1 MMKSAYELAMER
13 LQKGSPTITLTPE
26 QKAELAE
33 IDSSF
38 NAKIAER
45 KIFLTDQI
53 TKAAAAGKFDDVE
66 SLEKQLTADV
76 RRLQEDCEQKKEK
89 LRAPAQDGERERR
102 REHERRAAPPLL
114 AHGELGSG
122 DAGRHPGRS
131 GQQAERLRTCEEVA
145 RHAEGQP
152 GVDGAQP
159 AGPDQAG
166 ERIRRER
173 RQQVVERDQDEHPR
187 RGRSRP

>member
-53 TKAAAAGKFDDVE
+53 TKAATAGKFDDVE
-66 SLEKQLTADV
+66 SLEKQLMADV

-89 LRAPAQDGERERR
+89 LRATFG
-102 REHERRAAPPLL
+102 
-114 AHGELGSG
+114 
-122 DAGRHPGRS
+122 
-131 GQQAERLRTCEEVA
+131 A
-145 RHAEGQP
+145 R
-152 GVDGAQP
+152 
-159 AGPDQAG
+159 
-166 ERIRRER
+166 
-173 RQQVVERDQDEHPR
+173 
-187 RGRSRP
+187 

>member
-13 LQKGSPTITLTPE
+13 LQKGSPTMTLTPE

-53 TKAAAAGKFDDVE
+53 TKAAAAGKLDDVE
-66 SLEKQLTADV
+66 SLEKQLTSDV

-89 LRAPAQDGERERR
+89 LRA
-102 REHERRAAPPLL
+102 
-114 AHGELGSG
+114 SW
-122 DAGRHPGRS
+122 S
-131 GQQAERLRTCEEVA
+131 
-145 RHAEGQP
+145 
-152 GVDGAQP
+152 
-159 AGPDQAG
+159 
-166 ERIRRER
+166 
-173 RQQVVERDQDEHPR
+173 
-187 RGRSRP
+187 SS

>member
-13 LQKGSPTITLTPE
+13 LQKGSPTIILTPE

-45 KIFLTDQI
+45 KIFLNDQI

-66 SLEKQLTADV
+66 SLEKQLMADV

-89 LRAPAQDGERERR
+89 LRA
-102 REHERRAAPPLL
+102 
-114 AHGELGSG
+114 
-122 DAGRHPGRS
+122 
-131 GQQAERLRTCEEVA
+131 TF
-145 RHAEGQP
+145 
-152 GVDGAQP
+152 GV
-159 AGPDQAG
+159 
-166 ERIRRER
+166 R
-173 RQQVVERDQDEHPR
+173 
-187 RGRSRP
+187 

>member
-66 SLEKQLTADV
+66 SIEKQLAADV

-89 LRAPAQDGERERR
+89 LRA
-102 REHERRAAPPLL
+102 
-114 AHGELGSG
+114 SW
-122 DAGRHPGRS
+122 S
-131 GQQAERLRTCEEVA
+131 
-145 RHAEGQP
+145 
-152 GVDGAQP
+152 
-159 AGPDQAG
+159 
-166 ERIRRER
+166 
-173 RQQVVERDQDEHPR
+173 
-187 RGRSRP
+187 SS

>member
-33 IDSSF
+33 IDSSL

-53 TKAAAAGKFDDVE
+53 GKAVTAGKFDDVE

-76 RRLQEDCEQKKEK
+76 RRLQEDCERKKEK
-89 LRAPAQDGERERR
+89 LRA
-102 REHERRAAPPLL
+102 
-114 AHGELGSG
+114 
-122 DAGRHPGRS
+122 
-131 GQQAERLRTCEEVA
+131 TF
-145 RHAEGQP
+145 
-152 GVDGAQP
+152 GA
-159 AGPDQAG
+159 
-166 ERIRRER
+166 
-173 RQQVVERDQDEHPR
+173 
-187 RGRSRP
+187 S

>member
-1 MMKSAYELAMER
+1 MKSAYELAMER

-26 QKAELAE
+26 QKVELAE

-89 LRAPAQDGERERR
+89 LRATFG
-102 REHERRAAPPLL
+102 
-114 AHGELGSG
+114 
-122 DAGRHPGRS
+122 
-131 GQQAERLRTCEEVA
+131 A
-145 RHAEGQP
+145 R
-152 GVDGAQP
+152 
-159 AGPDQAG
+159 
-166 ERIRRER
+166 
-173 RQQVVERDQDEHPR
+173 
-187 RGRSRP
+187 